1 VADDE
6 RLKVWEG
13 LFERALVV
21 IDDARKHGLPV
32 DEWSFGGGTVLMR
45 RHRHRLSK
53 DIDIFID
60 NPEFLGYLSP
70 RLSDVAESLT
80 TDYVEDTEY
89 VKLRFPDGEID
100 FVVAAP
106 LSQLPANRETILG
119 RPFLVETST
128 EIVAKKIW
136 HRGAMFTAR
145 DIFDLAMV
153 AEREPEALK
162 EIYPILSDKRET
174 VLTRISAAEP
184 QLRETFNELLVLEYR
199 RSFEECVAIVKR
211 TLSTASS
218 TARKT

>member
-6 RLKVWEG
+6 QLKIWEG
-13 LFERALVV
+13 LFERALVL
-21 IDDARKHGLPV
+21 IDHARKQGLPV
-32 DEWSFGGGTVLMR
+32 DEWTFGGGTVLMR

-60 NPEFLGYLSP
+60 NPDFLGYLNP
-70 RLSDVAESLT
+70 RLSDIAESLT

-89 VKLRFPDGEID
+89 IKLRFPDGEID

-106 LSQLPANRETILG
+106 LSQHPANLETVLG

-136 HRGAMFTAR
+136 HRGQQFTAR

-153 AEREPEALK
+153 SEREPDALN
-162 EIYPILSDKRET
+162 EIYPILSGRRET
-174 VLTRISAAEP
+174 VLKRIADSEP

-199 RSFEECVAIVKR
+199 RSFEECIGIVKS
-211 TLSTASS
+211 TLANAGSTV
-218 TARKT
+218 RKA

>member
-1 VADDE
+1 MADDQ
-6 RLKVWEG
+6 RLKIWEG
-13 LFERALVV
+13 LFERALVL
-21 IDDARKHGLPV
+21 IDDARERGLPV
-32 DEWSFGGGTVLMR
+32 DEWTFGGGTVLMH

-60 NPEFLGYLSP
+60 NPEFLGYLTP

-106 LSQLPANRETILG
+106 LSEQPANRETILG
-119 RPFLVETST
+119 HPFLVETST

-136 HRGAMFTAR
+136 HRAAMFTAR

-153 AEREPEALK
+153 SEREPDALK
-162 EIYPILSDKRET
+162 EIYPTLSDKRET
-174 VLTRISAAEP
+174 VLTRIAAAES
-184 QLRETFNELLVLEYR
+184 QLREAFNELLVLDYR
-199 RSFEECVAIVKR
+199 RSFEECVAIVKS
-211 TLSTASS
+211 TLSIASS
-218 TARKT
+218 AARKA

>member
-1 VADDE
+1 MADDE
-6 RLKVWEG
+6 RLKIWEG
-13 LFERALVV
+13 LFERALAL

-32 DEWSFGGGTVLMR
+32 DEWTFGGGTVLMR

-60 NPEFLGYLSP
+60 NPEFLGYLTP

-80 TDYVEDTEY
+80 TNYVEDTEY
-89 VKLRFPDGEID
+89 VKLVFPDGEID

-106 LSQLPANRETILG
+106 LSQRPANRETILG

-153 AEREPEALK
+153 AEREPEALT
-162 EIYPILSDKRET
+162 EIFPILRDRRELVLKR
-174 VLTRISAAEP
+174 IADFGP
-184 QLRETFNELLVLEYR
+184 QLRETFNELLILEYR
-199 RSFEECVAIVKR
+199 RSFEECIAIVTS
-211 TLSTASS
+211 TLSNASS
-218 TARKT
+218 TVPRD

>member
-1 VADDE
+1 MADDE

>member
-6 RLKVWEG
+6 RLKIWEG
-13 LFERALVV
+13 LFERALIL
-21 IDDARKHGLPV
+21 IDHARERGLPV
-32 DEWSFGGGTVLMR
+32 EEWTFGGGTVLMR

-60 NPEFLGYLSP
+60 NAEYLGYLNP

-89 VKLRFPDGEID
+89 LKLRFPEGEID

-106 LSQLPANRETILG
+106 LSENPAILETVLG

-128 EIVAKKIW
+128 EIVAKKVW
-136 HRGAMFTAR
+136 HRGTDFTAR

-153 AEREPEALK
+153 AERKPEVLK
-162 EIYPILSDKRET
+162 GIYPILSGRREAVLKR
-174 VLTRISAAEP
+174 IADSSA
-184 QLRETFNELLVLEYR
+184 QLRETFNELLVLDYR
-199 RSFEECVAIVKR
+199 RSFEECVEIVKC
-211 TLSTASS
+211 TLATASS
-218 TARKT
+218 TV